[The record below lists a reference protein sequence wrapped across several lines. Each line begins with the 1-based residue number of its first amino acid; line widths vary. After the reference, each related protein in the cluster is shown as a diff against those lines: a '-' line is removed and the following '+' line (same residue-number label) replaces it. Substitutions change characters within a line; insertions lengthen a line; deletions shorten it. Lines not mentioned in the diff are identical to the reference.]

1 AFKRSFSELFSE
13 EWREIILSEKPNCN
27 MSGDHKWIGNHDI
40 HFGGYNDDWK
50 IISINGAE
58 IEELGKIPVLGGWIY
73 KEKILGSFC
82 FSQDSWSGE
91 GGDLPVDLSLCQKSI
106 TIPNISIDEVGTV
119 TECYE
124 DEPSRCLKTYYGLY
138 MKIPVQKCKI
148 IAPNVSDNCMEIGL
162 VRISAESGGSI
173 GYLTTVTIYGI
184 IKDPITDKVFM
195 TPLVDFDSLN
205 EALNYIDA
213 LEK

>member
-1 AFKRSFSELFSE
+1 
-13 EWREIILSEKPNCN
+13 
-27 MSGDHKWIGNHDI
+27 M
-40 HFGGYNDDWK
+40 
-50 IISINGAE
+50 
-58 IEELGKIPVLGGWIY
+58 
-73 KEKILGSFC
+73 
-82 FSQDSWSGE
+82 
-91 GGDLPVDLSLCQKSI
+91 PVDLSLCQKSI

-119 TECYE
+119 TVCYE
-124 DEPSRCLKTYYGLY
+124 NTGRCLKTYYDLY
-138 MKIPVQKCKI
+138 MKISTQYCKKI
-148 IAPNVSDNCMEIGL
+148 TPNKIPTQYCKKLTPNIYCKKITPNISDNCMEIGL

-205 EALNYIDA
+205 EALNYIDT